1 MCDASQIE
9 PWNNFGLS
17 GISSHFRRWR
27 APSHRALRATASIV
41 ELLASAASTKP
52 DIDHPSPRPPPSSYS
67 SRSRKRSRRK
77 SKASL
82 RPSMPIS
89 MRSRSSTWGGSAV
102 CNACS
107 KSRSKK
113 GKEPAQAESP
123 VPWIPSDVEGSFLE
137 MEGRPAG
144 DETGGGQVG
153 GDGEGHDDVNGS
165 VGEEPLA
172 DSSETGASEPLPNS
186 LLSNPTSIPESQA
199 PPMPTTNVSQ
209 PPVSPSPLGDDISLA
224 AVTPSTSASTPE
236 HISRCSSS
244 SLPSSSPGSSAAS
257 TLLIPLESELHHR
270 PQSSPSH
277 STGDVHVVE
286 KIARGKV
293 GLIPDPASIFP
304 ASASSKSMATTTVS
318 VPDLSRRGYSLELT
332 FANTSINSSGT
343 KSPLNGGSKIRRSI
357 SEFLHFSASS
367 RIRRQSV
374 PLPFKSC
381 SGTTSSGA
389 VAGIMRQNLPEV
401 SWGEGALENRWED
414 VREDHFFATLISPVT
429 PPALPHLDHHPY
441 FSHPSNPCP
450 PVGSTDSDFDAYRTG
465 AAQYDGSSGKC
476 RAMPKHKVKTS
487 IPCPRGF
494 ACTTMASPSAPMPT
508 FPLTP
513 TSAIPL
519 EEEQQRDVFAGD
531 HQRLTADPTICTP
544 SSNGRL
550 FGFLP
555 YRTGIAPMFRHDTI
569 IIGPHPHPQTPSQAT
584 AVQQHQ
590 QQLAQQQQSAR
601 DATDNWDTDLNAAAV
616 EEAALG
622 AECFDCT
629 DEENDEAI
637 VTLWQ
642 CAWAALRAKVDE
654 QTADTEILT
663 KLRTYF
669 EEHFCYDEHGVPRIW
684 KPVDD
689 IDGTFKKT
697 RLCYTIC

>member
-17 GISSHFRRWR
+17 GISSHGSSSFRRWR

-41 ELLASAASTKP
+41 EPLASAASTKP

-89 MRSRSSTWGGSAV
+89 VRSRSSTRGGSAV
-102 CNACS
+102 RNACS

-144 DETGGGQVG
+144 DETGGRQVG
-153 GDGEGHDDVNGS
+153 GDGEGHDNVNGS
-165 VGEEPLA
+165 VGKEPLA
-172 DSSETGASEPLPNS
+172 DSSETAEPLCNS
-186 LLSNPTSIPESQA
+186 PLSNPTSMPESQA
-199 PPMPTTNVSQ
+199 PPTPTTNVSQ

-224 AVTPSTSASTPE
+224 AVTPSTLASTPE
-236 HISRCSSS
+236 HISRRSSS

-257 TLLIPLESELHHR
+257 TLLIPPESESYHR

-318 VPDLSRRGYSLELT
+318 APDLSRRGYSLELT
-332 FANTSINSSGT
+332 SANTSINSSST

-357 SEFLHFSASS
+357 SEFLHF
-367 RIRRQSV
+367 
-374 PLPFKSC
+374 
-381 SGTTSSGA
+381 GA
-389 VAGIMRQNLPEV
+389 RTPAGIMRQNLPEV
-401 SWGEGALENRWED
+401 SRGEGALENGWED

-429 PPALPHLDHHPY
+429 PPASPHLDRHPY

-450 PVGSTDSDFDAYRTG
+450 PVGSTDSDFGAYHTG
-465 AAQYDGSSGKC
+465 AVQYDGSSGKC
-476 RAMPKHKVKTS
+476 RAMPKHKGQRTS
-487 IPCPRGF
+487 FDVHIDR
-494 ACTTMASPSAPMPT
+494 AI
-508 FPLTP
+508 
-513 TSAIPL
+513 AIPL
-519 EEEQQRDVFAGD
+519 KEEQQRDVFAGD
-531 HQRLTADPTICTP
+531 HQRLTADPTIYTP
-544 SSNGRL
+544 SSDGRL

-555 YRTGIAPMFRHDTI
+555 YRTGIAPTFRHDAI
-569 IIGPHPHPQTPSQAT
+569 IIGPRPHPQTPSQAT

-590 QQLAQQQQSAR
+590 QQLAQQQQSTR

-637 VTLWQ
+637 ATLWQ
-642 CAWAALRAKVDE
+642 RAWAALRAKVDE
-654 QTADTEILT
+654 QTADTAILT

-669 EEHFCYDEHGVPRIW
+669 KERFCYDEHGVPPIW

-697 RLCYTIC
+697 RLCYTVC

>member
-1 MCDASQIE
+1 
-9 PWNNFGLS
+9 
-17 GISSHFRRWR
+17 
-27 APSHRALRATASIV
+27 
-41 ELLASAASTKP
+41 
-52 DIDHPSPRPPPSSYS
+52 
-67 SRSRKRSRRK
+67 
-77 SKASL
+77 
-82 RPSMPIS
+82 MPIS
-89 MRSRSSTWGGSAV
+89 VRSRSSTRGGSAV
-102 CNACS
+102 RNACS

-144 DETGGGQVG
+144 DETGGRQVG
-153 GDGEGHDDVNGS
+153 GDGEGHDNVNGS
-165 VGEEPLA
+165 VGKEPLA
-172 DSSETGASEPLPNS
+172 DSSETAEPLCNS
-186 LLSNPTSIPESQA
+186 PLSNPTSMPESQA
-199 PPMPTTNVSQ
+199 PPTPTTNVSQ

-236 HISRCSSS
+236 HISRRSSS

-257 TLLIPLESELHHR
+257 TLLIPPESESYHR

-318 VPDLSRRGYSLELT
+318 APDLSRRGYSLELT
-332 FANTSINSSGT
+332 SANTSINSSGT

-357 SEFLHFSASS
+357 SEFLHFGASS
-367 RIRRQSV
+367 QIRRQSV

-381 SGTTSSGA
+381 SGTTSSGTP
-389 VAGIMRQNLPEV
+389 AGIMRQNLPEV
-401 SWGEGALENRWED
+401 SRGEGALENGWED

-429 PPALPHLDHHPY
+429 PPASPHLDRHPY

-450 PVGSTDSDFDAYRTG
+450 PVGSTDSDFGAYHTG
-465 AAQYDGSSGKC
+465 AVQYDGSSGKC

-494 ACTTMASPSAPMPT
+494 A
-508 FPLTP
+508 
-513 TSAIPL
+513 AIPL
-519 EEEQQRDVFAGD
+519 KEEQQRDVFAGD
-531 HQRLTADPTICTP
+531 HQRLTADPTIYTP
-544 SSNGRL
+544 SSDGRL

-555 YRTGIAPMFRHDTI
+555 YRTGIAPTFRHDAI
-569 IIGPHPHPQTPSQAT
+569 IIGPRPHPQTPSQAT

-622 AECFDCT
+622 AECTTNADTFQRHPVPPSLNGSEESHSSSTPGDNVLRTYKDTLANSEHSYLSKARSFDCT

-637 VTLWQ
+637 ATLWQ
-642 CAWAALRAKVDE
+642 RAWAALRAKVDE
-654 QTADTEILT
+654 QTADTAILT

-669 EEHFCYDEHGVPRIW
+669 KERFCYDEHGVPPIW

-689 IDGTFKKT
+689 IDGTFKKM
-697 RLCYTIC
+697 RLCYTVC

>member
-1 MCDASQIE
+1 MCDAPQIE

-17 GISSHFRRWR
+17 GISSH
-27 APSHRALRATASIV
+27 
-41 ELLASAASTKP
+41 
-52 DIDHPSPRPPPSSYS
+52 

-89 MRSRSSTWGGSAV
+89 MRSRSSTRGGSAV
-102 CNACS
+102 RNACS

-144 DETGGGQVG
+144 DETGGRQVG

-165 VGEEPLA
+165 VSEEPLA
-172 DSSETGASEPLPNS
+172 DSSETAEPLCNS
-186 LLSNPTSIPESQA
+186 PLSNPTSMPESQA
-199 PPMPTTNVSQ
+199 PPTPTTNVSQ

-224 AVTPSTSASTPE
+224 AVMPSTSASTPE
-236 HISRCSSS
+236 HISQRSSS

-257 TLLIPLESELHHR
+257 TLLIPPESESYHR

-318 VPDLSRRGYSLELT
+318 APDLSRRSYSLELT
-332 FANTSINSSGT
+332 SANTSINSSGT

-357 SEFLHFSASS
+357 SEFLHFGASS

-381 SGTTSSGA
+381 SGTTSSGTP
-389 VAGIMRQNLPEV
+389 AGIMRQNLPEV
-401 SWGEGALENRWED
+401 SRGEGALENRWED

-429 PPALPHLDHHPY
+429 PPASPHLDRHPY

-450 PVGSTDSDFDAYRTG
+450 PVGSTDSDFGAYHTG

-476 RAMPKHKVKTS
+476 RAMPKHKGQRTS
-487 IPCPRGF
+487 FDVHIDR
-494 ACTTMASPSAPMPT
+494 A
-508 FPLTP
+508 L
-513 TSAIPL
+513 AIPL
-519 EEEQQRDVFAGD
+519 KEEQQRDVFAGD
-531 HQRLTADPTICTP
+531 HQRLTADPTIYTL
-544 SSNGRL
+544 SSDGRL

-555 YRTGIAPMFRHDTI
+555 YRTGIAPTFRHDAI
-569 IIGPHPHPQTPSQAT
+569 IIGPRPHPQTPSQAT

-590 QQLAQQQQSAR
+590 QQLAQQQQSTR

-637 VTLWQ
+637 ATLWQ
-642 CAWAALRAKVDE
+642 RAWAALRAKVDE
-654 QTADTEILT
+654 QTADTAILT

-669 EEHFCYDEHGVPRIW
+669 EERFCYDEHATPAGMTAASPMPIKPTQLHAAIHAGAQPYSATNSVEGCIYQWPIGDATLLTAQHWVTCWSCTQRQAGYW
-684 KPVDD
+684 K
-689 IDGTFKKT
+689 I
-697 RLCYTIC
+697 RE